1 MKVAKINKTPDLC
14 VSGLIYEM
22 SVFMSSPSLGCCKE
36 LLDSERNQLLQVSL
50 AAMNAI
56 IHADCH
62 HGEACDSLIALE
74 EYSVSRTFLRG
85 EEMMT
90 ELLPWRIALAVAWP
104 GKRACQGPLLEEIW
118 MWKAR

>member
-1 MKVAKINKTPDLC
+1 
-14 VSGLIYEM
+14 
-22 SVFMSSPSLGCCKE
+22 MSSPSLECCKE

-56 IHADCH
+56 MHADCH
-62 HGEACDSLIALE
+62 RGEACDPLIALE

-90 ELLPWRIALAVAWP
+90 ERLPWRTALAVAWR
-104 GKRACQGPLLEEIW
+104 GKRACQSPPL
-118 MWKAR
+118 RRSGGGRPDDGG

>member
-1 MKVAKINKTPDLC
+1 MKGAKINKTPDLC

-22 SVFMSSPSLGCCKE
+22 SVFLSSPSLRCCKE
-36 LLDSERNQLLQVSL
+36 LLDSERNQLLHST
-50 AAMNAI
+50 NAI

-90 ELLPWRIALAVAWP
+90 ELLPRRTALAAAWWR
-104 GKRACQGPLLEEIW
+104 KRACQGSPLEEIW
-118 MWKAR
+118 MQKAR